1 MQGYSFIR
9 TNDKFLIKNRH
20 SLIYEQYNYI
30 KEILAFNKIKKDEAS
45 EDEMKLE
52 GNGFENVLFA
62 SCPRHVLKKC
72 QIATCQSKFLHH

>member
-9 TNDKFLIKNRH
+9 TNDKFFIKTRH

-45 EDEMKLE
+45 EDEMK
-52 GNGFENVLFA
+52 
-62 SCPRHVLKKC
+62 
-72 QIATCQSKFLHH
+72 